1 MNIPLS
7 HWRIILHA
15 GKQTI
20 ERFAISR
27 TAALFLAAAATGIA
41 ASIATVWFELPLH
54 WYPAYF
60 TGAPVLGLLLVFLY
74 QELRNVSLERRCRNK
89 KPEELEKF
97 VVSVRYIDE
106 EWHEVFEQTDMLL
119 EQAIELFSETVQDL
133 YEVVGDQVEGTNW
146 RYKGITEICAESL
159 RIADS
164 VLCQLRS
171 GHPDT
176 AMGTVRQLFELM
188 TFQELIA
195 MDESGM
201 VAKRY
206 QDFSEWSYLKDLIGT
221 DVSNK
226 PDLGKRKGM
235 IEKEYPEDT
244 NLGARFG
251 WINPANGK
259 NLDDM
264 KGVIKYL
271 VKRRIKDSSE
281 RKRAQNFYQ
290 KHWANLNSWTHIS
303 KPASRRKLGI
313 RTTDGYERAHL
324 LEKSRSGMDTPLSM
338 AVVYLRQTILT
349 FEATAFHLTN
359 SCHQTELE
367 NIQRTIDNISRA
379 LDSVTPELL
388 ANDFRITLHTEN
400 TGAQE
405 S

>member
-1 MNIPLS
+1 M
-7 HWRIILHA
+7 
-15 GKQTI
+15 
-20 ERFAISR
+20 
-27 TAALFLAAAATGIA
+27 
-41 ASIATVWFELPLH
+41 
-54 WYPAYF
+54 
-60 TGAPVLGLLLVFLY
+60 LGLLLVFLY

-106 EWHEVFEQTDMLL
+106 EWHEVFERTDMLL

-176 AMGTVRQLFELM
+176 AMGTLRQLFELM

-206 QDFSEWSYLKDLIGT
+206 QDFSEWSYLNDLIGT

-244 NLGARFG
+244 NLG
-251 WINPANGK
+251 GK
-259 NLDDM
+259 
-264 KGVIKYL
+264 
-271 VKRRIKDSSE
+271 
-281 RKRAQNFYQ
+281 
-290 KHWANLNSWTHIS
+290 
-303 KPASRRKLGI
+303 I
-313 RTTDGYERAHL
+313 R
-324 LEKSRSGMDTPLSM
+324 MD
-338 AVVYLRQTILT
+338 
-349 FEATAFHLTN
+349 
-359 SCHQTELE
+359 
-367 NIQRTIDNISRA
+367 
-379 LDSVTPELL
+379 
-388 ANDFRITLHTEN
+388 
-400 TGAQE
+400 
-405 S
+405 